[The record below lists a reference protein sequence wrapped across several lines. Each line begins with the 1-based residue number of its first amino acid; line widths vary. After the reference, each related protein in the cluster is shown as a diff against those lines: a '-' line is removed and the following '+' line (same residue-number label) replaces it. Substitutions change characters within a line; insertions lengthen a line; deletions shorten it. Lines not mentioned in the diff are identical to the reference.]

1 MTSRGVFP
9 KTLAAPAIAPNSP
22 VIKGLMA
29 LLGSS
34 PRRQKKKKKKQKEFF
49 VFFLLHFY
57 LHQVVANVL
66 TPLPLY
72 QFLSEVMT

>member
-49 VFFLLHFY
+49 GFFFTAFLF
-57 LHQVVANVL
+57 ASSGCKCIDSL
-66 TPLPLY
+66 TFVPV
-72 QFLSEVMT
+72 S

>member
-1 MTSRGVFP
+1 MTSSGVFP

-34 PRRQKKKKKKQKEFF
+34 PRRQKKRKKKSF
-49 VFFLLHFY
+49 VFFFLLHFY

>member
-34 PRRQKKKKKKQKEFF
+34 PRRQKKKKKQKEFVF
-49 VFFLLHFY
+49 VFFTAFLF
-57 LHQVVANVL
+57 ASSGCKCIDSL
-66 TPLPLY
+66 TFVPV
-72 QFLSEVMT
+72 S

>member
-34 PRRQKKKKKKQKEFF
+34 PRRQKKKKQKEV

>member
-34 PRRQKKKKKKQKEFF
+34 PRRQKKKKKQKEFVF
-49 VFFLLHFY
+49 FFLLHFY